1 MQIVIRDLDRT
12 RIRYEAM
19 IQKVGEG
26 TANLAFSRAMN
37 HEGAKITTA
46 VRRALRQ
53 QTGLKA
59 GIIQRATKRYRAS
72 RQHLVYVISSTGD
85 HFGLSHFNPKQFKF
99 GTRAKPWNRVQRFP
113 HAFVS
118 KKLHNNVFVR
128 SGKARLP
135 IQKLWG
141 PSIPKEMVKDA
152 SLEAF
157 EKNSG
162 KIMDRAM
169 HELTR
174 ILRA

>member
-26 TANLAFSRAMN
+26 TANLAFSRALN

-53 QTGLKA
+53 QTGLPS
-59 GIIQRATKRYRAS
+59 GIITRATKRYRATT
-72 RQHLVYVISSTGD
+72 QNLTFVISSSGD
-85 HFGLSHFNPKQFKF
+85 HYGLSHFQPRQFSF
-99 GTRAKPWNRVQRFP
+99 GVRAKPWNRVQRFP

-128 SGKARLP
+128 EGKGRLP
-135 IQKLWG
+135 IKKLWG
-141 PSIPKEMVKDA
+141 PSIPKELVKDA
-152 SLEAF
+152 SLKAF
-157 EKNSG
+157 EENSG

-174 ILRA
+174 ILRG

>member
-72 RQHLVYVISSTGD
+72 RQHLVYVISSSGD
-85 HFGLSHFNPKQFKF
+85 HFGLSHFSPRQFSY
-99 GTRAKPWNRVQRFP
+99 GVRAKPWNKVQTFP
-113 HAFVS
+113 HAFVA

-128 SGKARLP
+128 EGRSRLP
-135 IQKLWG
+135 IKKLWG